1 MITRLARSAASPYL
15 VAAAGLAVAGLLA
28 WSHWKAYSMGGAD
41 MRAEKS
47 QAMQQAAVDRASALE
62 KLAEANGRMLEIERD
77 AADRIAKAQA
87 RTVTQVKTVER
98 VIRENP
104 DFAAVV
110 RPTDLQR
117 VRDDDLAAIAE
128 AARRSAELS
137 AASLRGVRGPD
148 PIDGGDT
155 R

>member
-1 MITRLARSAASPYL
+1 VIPLSPGMYLRL
-15 VAAAGLAVAGLLA
+15 AAAGAVLALA
-28 WSHWKAYSMGGAD
+28 AWTHWQAYSAGRDAAD
-41 MRAEKS
+41 DERQAAILEAAEKRAE
-47 QAMQQAAVDRASALE
+47 ALE
-62 KLAEANGRMLEIERD
+62 KLAAANGRMLEIERD

-110 RPTDLQR
+110 RPADLQR

-137 AASLRGVRGPD
+137 EASLRGVRGA
-148 PIDGGDT
+148 DT
-155 R
+155 GPGSNAR

>member
-1 MITRLARSAASPYL
+1 MIPLSPSMYLRL
-15 VAAAGLAVAGLLA
+15 AAAGALVAFAA
-28 WSHWKAYSMGGAD
+28 WTHWQAYSAGRDATD
-41 MRAEKS
+41 KERQASILEAAEKRAE
-47 QAMQQAAVDRASALE
+47 ALE
-62 KLAEANGRMLEIERD
+62 KLATANGRMLEIERD

-87 RTVTQVKTVER
+87 RTITQVKTVER

-104 DFAAVV
+104 EFAAVV
-110 RPTDLQR
+110 RPPDLQR

-137 AASLRGVRGPD
+137 ETGLRGVRGPD
-148 PIDGGDT
+148 SGERRDT

>member
-1 MITRLARSAASPYL
+1 M
-15 VAAAGLAVAGLLA
+15 AAAGLAVAGLLA

-41 MRAEKS
+41 MLAEKT
-47 QAMQQAAVDRASALE
+47 QAMLEAAVKRSEALE
-62 KLAEANGRMLEIERD
+62 KLAAANGRMLEIERD
-77 AADRIAKAQA
+77 AAERIAKAQA

-104 DFAAVV
+104 EFAAVV
-110 RPTDLQR
+110 RPPDLQR

-137 AASLRGVRGPD
+137 AASLRGVRGA
-148 PIDGGDT
+148 DT
-155 R
+155 GPGSNAR